1 MAEFSSERRN
11 FIKTVSLAIGAAAL
25 LWRYLT
31 PLSRPAGRAIATLNR
46 TDLPANGA
54 LLFNDAGAA
63 VICENG
69 TLYALDLSCTHLG
82 CRVNVNEIDIVCP
95 CHGSR
100 FNLRGEVLQGP
111 ATKAL
116 KRLEIREDKGMI
128 EVFRS

>member
-1 MAEFSSERRN
+1 MAESSQERRN
-11 FIKTVSLAIGAAAL
+11 FIKTLSLTLASAAL

-31 PLSRPAGRAIATLNR
+31 PLSRPVGKAIVTVDKK
-46 TDLPANGA
+46 DLPVNGA

-69 TLYALDLSCTHLG
+69 ALYALDLSCTHLG
-82 CRVNVNEIDIVCP
+82 CRVNVNTTDIICP

-116 KRLEIREDKGMI
+116 IRLKTREHNGMI